1 MLQRRLVYTVFDYE
15 ERNSSKN
22 KCVCLILSDLSSSV
36 KGTMYFSVLCRTEK
50 ILSFVTEAVREST
63 VLCILAGHFF
73 TLLTQVVFLIEKQES
88 RKFLLFFFEYLEPF
102 DSLDISY
109 CL

>member
-1 MLQRRLVYTVFDYE
+1 
-15 ERNSSKN
+15 
-22 KCVCLILSDLSSSV
+22 
-36 KGTMYFSVLCRTEK
+36 MYFSVLCRTEK

-88 RKFLLFFFEYLEPF
+88 FCCFFEYLEPF